1 MGEARDHNVH
11 SCLQR
16 LEMGAFG
23 FQSRDPEDMQKKD
36 KLHQLKCKAL
46 SLRMQRNQLKA
57 QIETLK
63 EAKAELDGRTT
74 TDCDEVDIGAQ
85 KNSQLILPLLMARH
99 TQLKDILHA
108 HHLIGGYDVV
118 EVDSGRRVC
127 FSLSTAYEDT
137 YLETYHLE
145 LDLTRGVRIHRHDI
159 PPSIPLKKLAQK
171 NLETDLPAF
180 LHTLWQ
186 HVNGLASRLYQI
198 KLIKEQ
204 LDTVSVMET
213 NPLCSVL
220 VLMCK
225 VPEQEDTALLLS
237 LLYGDPLKAL
247 PTQVTLESNN
257 KSLPDEPQWKEAK
270 SLFLESPPHKALL
283 TLRGQGQI
291 M

>member
-1 MGEARDHNVH
+1 MEARDHNVL

-16 LEMGAFG
+16 LEMGALG
-23 FQSRDPEDMQKKD
+23 FQSRDPEEVLKKD
-36 KLHQLKCKAL
+36 RLHQLKCRAL

-57 QIETLK
+57 QIQKLK
-63 EAKAELDGRTT
+63 EAKAALDDGITMDGNDVENR
-74 TDCDEVDIGAQ
+74 V
-85 KNSQLILPLLMARH
+85 NSSQLALPLLMSRH
-99 TQLKDILHA
+99 TQLKDMLRA

-118 EVDSGRRVC
+118 EVDSGKRVS

-137 YLETYHLE
+137 YLDTYHLE

-159 PPSIPLKKLAQK
+159 PPFIPLKTLAQE
-171 NLETDLPAF
+171 NLETDLPGF
-180 LHTLWQ
+180 LHSLWQ
-186 HVNGLASRLYQI
+186 HVNGRASRQYQL

-204 LDTVSVMET
+204 METVSVMET

-225 VPEQEDTALLLS
+225 IPGEEDTAVLLS

-247 PTQVTLESNN
+247 PTRVTLESNN
-257 KSLPDEPQWKEAK
+257 KLLPDEPQWKEVK
-270 SLFLESPPHKALL
+270 SLFLKTPPHKVLLAL
-283 TLRGQGQI
+283 RSEGRI